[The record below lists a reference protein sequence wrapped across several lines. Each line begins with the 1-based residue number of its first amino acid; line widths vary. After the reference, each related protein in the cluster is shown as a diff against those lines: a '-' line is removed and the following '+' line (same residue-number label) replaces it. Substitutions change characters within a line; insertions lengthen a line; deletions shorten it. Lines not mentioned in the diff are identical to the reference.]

1 MRMQIWSCLCERFAD
16 DEKKALSVFLSRKW
30 RSDDLLECEHDVVKC
45 QCSTCHG
52 SKKCAHTECEL
63 QPYFNDPIEKVGI
76 FCKEQS
82 KDSMVDLVNKVC
94 EVEGCKVRVSFNQ
107 PGIRPAI
114 RCDAHQQ
121 KKAWLVYATKC
132 AKLKGASLGLG
143 FSGLG

>member
-1 MRMQIWSCLCERFAD
+1 MSA
-16 DEKKALSVFLSRKW
+16 
-30 RSDDLLECEHDVVKC
+30 KC
-45 QCSTCHG
+45 IEPGCDNRPS
-52 SKKCAHTECEL
+52 
-63 QPYFNDPIEKVGI
+63 FNFPGV